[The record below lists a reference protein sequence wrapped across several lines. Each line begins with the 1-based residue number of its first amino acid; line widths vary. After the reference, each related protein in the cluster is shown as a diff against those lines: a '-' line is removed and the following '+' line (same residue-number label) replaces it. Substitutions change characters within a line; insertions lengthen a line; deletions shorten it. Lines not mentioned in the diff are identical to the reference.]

1 MDAPACQWPSRT
13 ALPGRTP
20 RHRTRSVVARS
31 VSATGE
37 GTSACAVTFSH
48 VSSRIGSEFGTLGER
63 LAAMK
68 PKPPE
73 RPVDPARHVWVQTPS
88 GRQAGLLVAWV
99 TGVDGT
105 WWGRVA
111 VSDAPGEASLQL
123 LAGRLLSPVQQEV
136 EDPQVRADQ
145 PG

>member
-1 MDAPACQWPSRT
+1 MRGYLQPCVVQDRFGVRDAR
-13 ALPGRTP
+13 R
-20 RHRTRSVVARS
+20 
-31 VSATGE
+31 
-37 GTSACAVTFSH
+37 
-48 VSSRIGSEFGTLGER
+48 TLGGHE
-63 LAAMK
+63 AQA
-68 PKPPE
+68 PE

-123 LAGRLLSPVQQEV
+123 LAGRLLSPVQQEA

>member
-1 MDAPACQWPSRT
+1 M
-13 ALPGRTP
+13 
-20 RHRTRSVVARS
+20 
-31 VSATGE
+31 
-37 GTSACAVTFSH
+37 SH

-68 PKPPE
+68 PKPVE

-99 TGVDGT
+99 PGADGK
-105 WWGRVA
+105 WWGKVA

-123 LAGRLLSPVQQEV
+123 LDSSLLSPTSTHPHG
-136 EDPQVRADQ
+136 D
-145 PG
+145 

>member
-1 MDAPACQWPSRT
+1 M
-13 ALPGRTP
+13 
-20 RHRTRSVVARS
+20 
-31 VSATGE
+31 
-37 GTSACAVTFSH
+37 VTLSH
-48 VSSRIGSEFGTLGER
+48 VSTRIGSEFGTLGER

-73 RPVDPARHVWVQTPS
+73 RPVDPARHVWVQAPS
-88 GRQAGLLVAWV
+88 GRRAGLLVAWV
-99 TGVDGT
+99 PGVDGT

-123 LAGRLLSPVQQEV
+123 LAGRLLSPAQKDTQE
-136 EDPQVRADQ
+136 PQVRGDQ